1 MMVPVGSQRG
11 RRESS
16 PVAIILL
23 WGGHGLHGRP
33 LMLCDAVGGG
43 VGSALAGCVGG
54 KAIDAKFL

>member
-1 MMVPVGSQRG
+1 MLVPVGSQRG

-16 PVAIILL
+16 FLVIIFLR
-23 WGGHGLHGRP
+23 GGHGLHGRP

-43 VGSALAGCVGG
+43 ASSAFAGCVGG